1 MRHSG
6 EFWGKSWVLVQAI
19 VYAVCIS
26 LFSIQT
32 YNLVQNLVAP
42 TMTHTYAKEVPLKEI
57 DFPLEMK
64 ICVSPSLNVT
74 ALKGFGYYNVYNYTM
89 GLHSNHSR
97 IGWGGGSSG
106 DQVSAA
112 EILEATRLD
121 IAKKFVKRLGISS
134 QGGSWKFLN
143 LSEDANLTRINPV
156 HDCHILN
163 LKDME
168 NRQMSQLYMYFH
180 NLPENSSVVVKLL
193 GRELTSHR
201 DIQEHQFY
209 SFGEPM
215 KLNIVGKK
223 FTSYIARIKSNVFV
237 EEDPSQTCRDYPTSE
252 FSSYMD
258 CDDHFMRRKIDE
270 VAPGLNLTP
279 VWFTD
284 DFDMVTTEPLQS
296 NINQTASKGNNK
308 TYVII
313 SNLYAQRESLFNCM
327 LFELS
332 VLYGA
337 F

>member
-1 MRHSG
+1 
-6 EFWGKSWVLVQAI
+6 
-19 VYAVCIS
+19 
-26 LFSIQT
+26 
-32 YNLVQNLVAP
+32 
-42 TMTHTYAKEVPLKEI
+42 
-57 DFPLEMK
+57 
-64 ICVSPSLNVT
+64 
-74 ALKGFGYYNVYNYTM
+74 
-89 GLHSNHSR
+89 
-97 IGWGGGSSG
+97 
-106 DQVSAA
+106 
-112 EILEATRLD
+112 
-121 IAKKFVKRLGISS
+121 
-134 QGGSWKFLN
+134 
-143 LSEDANLTRINPV
+143 
-156 HDCHILN
+156 
-163 LKDME
+163 
-168 NRQMSQLYMYFH
+168 
-180 NLPENSSVVVKLL
+180 
-193 GRELTSHR
+193 
-201 DIQEHQFY
+201 
-209 SFGEPM
+209 M